1 MAFQTGSQIDP
12 RLMQADYSGFTNAA
26 QIRADSFRELGKNI
40 SGAISDYTDIKKED
54 KALAQKVKSS
64 LALTDSLMENLDPEQ
79 ADQLARFATESGV
92 NDPRLSMRERAQAA
106 ETFGASLSAIMKSI
120 QGDEIT
126 FEQGPGGLTVVR
138 QGPEAIKVVPP
149 DPTASF
155 LSSMGGSETPEQRA
169 ERERLIAERAAL
181 QANR

>member
-1 MAFQTGSQIDP
+1 MGFQVGTKIDP
-12 RLMQADYSGFTNAA
+12 RLNQADFSGFTNAA
-26 QIRADSFRELGKNI
+26 AITADAQKELAGNI
-40 SGAISDYTDIKKED
+40 SDAIGAYYDNKKED
-54 KALAQKVKSS
+54 KAFSQKVKSS
-64 LALTDSLMENLDPEQ
+64 LALTDSMMENLDPEQ

-92 NDPRLSMRERAQAA
+92 NDSRLSMRERAQAA

-149 DPTASF
+149 DPMATLYGQFA
-155 LSSMGGSETPEQRA
+155 GNETPEQIA
-169 ERERLIAERAAL
+169 ERERLMAERAEL